1 MIQYEAE
8 KRGRFD
14 IVSLGLQAL
23 SFFYSRGGVKKETG
37 LLLYPRS

>member
-8 KRGRFD
+8 KRGRLD

-23 SFFYSRGGVKKETG
+23 SFFYSRGCVKETR
-37 LLLYPRS
+37 LRLYSHS